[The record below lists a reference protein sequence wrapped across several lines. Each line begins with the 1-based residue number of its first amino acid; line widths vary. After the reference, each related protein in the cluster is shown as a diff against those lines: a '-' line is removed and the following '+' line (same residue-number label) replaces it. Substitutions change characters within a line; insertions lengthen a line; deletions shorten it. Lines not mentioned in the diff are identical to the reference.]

1 MNAIMK
7 KTQQGF
13 TLIELM
19 IVVAI
24 IGILASI
31 AIPAYQDYMTR
42 SKWAKSVATISA
54 LKLAMGECINDN
66 AGVLSA
72 CGTLSNLSKYGITAL
87 PTLMDG
93 STTMGSVSIY
103 AQAASGGFRP
113 SPAIDASIM
122 ISGSA
127 PLAGCSFIFKPAYPQ
142 GAGVIS
148 WDVVADAP
156 DCTKYIKDSIY

>member
-1 MNAIMK
+1 MKNMIK

-42 SKWAKSVATISA
+42 SKWAKAVATA
-54 LKLAMGECINDN
+54 AAVKLALGECLNDN
-66 AGVLSA
+66 SGTTSA
-72 CGTLSNLSKYGITAL
+72 CDAVSKISKYGISTM

-93 STTMGSVSIY
+93 STTMGTIAIGTNAAITITGAEPLGVCNFTFAPVVQAGAGTITWNPT
-103 AQAASGGFRP
+103 AQASCIKF
-113 SPAIDASIM
+113 IK
-122 ISGSA
+122 GS
-127 PLAGCSFIFKPAYPQ
+127 ST
-142 GAGVIS
+142 S
-148 WDVVADAP
+148 
-156 DCTKYIKDSIY
+156 

>member
-1 MNAIMK
+1 MKNMIK

-42 SKWAKSVATISA
+42 SKWAKAVATA
-54 LKLAMGECINDN
+54 AAVKLALGECLNDN
-66 AGVLSA
+66 S
-72 CGTLSNLSKYGITAL
+72 GTLTACDTVGEISKYGISTM

-93 STTMGSVSIY
+93 STTMGTIAIAGTSAAITITGAEPLGVCNFTF
-103 AQAASGGFRP
+103 APVVQA
-113 SPAIDASIM
+113 
-122 ISGSA
+122 
-127 PLAGCSFIFKPAYPQ
+127 
-142 GAGVIS
+142 GAGTIT
-148 WDVVADAP
+148 WNPTAP
-156 DCTKYIKDSIY
+156 ASCIKFIKGSSTS